1 MYDPILFDA
10 AVNGNYL
17 LFDEDTVCG
26 AEIVPFLSESSLEYN
41 ETACSTE
48 FHRNKAAKHSGDMD
62 FIVDSGASINIMST
76 KSNHLLSNINAIL
89 VETGL
94 FQNTRNV

>member
-26 AEIVPFLSESSLEYN
+26 AEIVPFLSESAFEYN
-41 ETACSTE
+41 ETACSSE
-48 FHRNKAAKHSGDMD
+48 FTSVDMD

-76 KSNHLLSNINAIL
+76 KSM
-89 VETGL
+89 
-94 FQNTRNV
+94 